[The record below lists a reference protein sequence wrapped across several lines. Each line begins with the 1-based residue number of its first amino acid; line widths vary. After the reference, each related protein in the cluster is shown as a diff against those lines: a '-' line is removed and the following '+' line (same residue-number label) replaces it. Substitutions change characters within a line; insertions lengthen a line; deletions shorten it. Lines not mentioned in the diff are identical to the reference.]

1 VNLEQIIEAVICL
14 VTLAGD
20 GSTEPFSPFRPK
32 GSGDVHVSALCIG
45 LEGDNTMT
53 NPLRELK
60 ALGQSVWLDDIDRGQ
75 LLSGLFG
82 RLIDEDG
89 LSGATGNPTIF
100 EHSITHDT
108 TYDEQ
113 MQHLLHEGKGPKE
126 IYEAL
131 AMTDVRMVADL
142 LRPIYERTAGQDGFV
157 SIEVSP
163 YLSQDTKG
171 TLSEVRRFWQTID
184 RPNLMVKIPSTPAG
198 VTAIRQALAEGIN
211 INITLIFS
219 IENYRQ
225 IAEAYFGALEE
236 RRAKDQDISRIA
248 SVASFF
254 VSRVDVLVDN
264 LLEDKMKAVGISV
277 EQQKLKALQGT
288 IAIANARLAY
298 QEFKRLFSGPRFAS
312 LKQRGARVQ
321 RPLWAS
327 TGTKNPAYR
336 DVLYVEEL
344 IGPDTVNTMP
354 LTTIE
359 RFREHGRV
367 RLSIE
372 DHLLEAKAQLVA
384 LADVGIHYDQ
394 VTQQLQEEGVQK
406 FIDSFHTLFQCIDNK
421 RKALQQ

>member
-1 VNLEQIIEAVICL
+1 M
-14 VTLAGD
+14 
-20 GSTEPFSPFRPK
+20 S
-32 GSGDVHVSALCIG
+32 
-45 LEGDNTMT
+45 
-53 NPLRELK
+53 NPLRELE

-75 LLSGLFG
+75 LRSGLFG
-82 RLIDEDG
+82 RLIDEDA

-113 MQHLLHEGKGPKE
+113 MQQLLALEKSSQE

-131 AMTDVRMVADL
+131 AMADVRMVADL
-142 LRPIYERTAGQDGFV
+142 LRPTYDRMNGQDGFV

-163 YLSQDTKG
+163 YLSQDTEG
-171 TLSEVRRFWQTID
+171 TLSEVRRFWHTID

-198 VTAIRQALAEGIN
+198 VPAIRQALTEGIN

-225 IAEAYFGALEE
+225 VAEAYFGALEE
-236 RRAKDQDISRIA
+236 RSAKGQDISRIA

-254 VSRVDVLVDN
+254 VSRVDVLVDK

-298 QEFKRLFSGPRFAS
+298 QEFKRLFSGPRFAA

-372 DHLLEAKAQLVA
+372 DHLLEAKAQFAA

-406 FIDSFHTLFQCIDNK
+406 FIDSFHTLFACIENK

>member
-1 VNLEQIIEAVICL
+1 
-14 VTLAGD
+14 
-20 GSTEPFSPFRPK
+20 
-32 GSGDVHVSALCIG
+32 
-45 LEGDNTMT
+45 MT
-53 NPLRELK
+53 NPLLELK

-75 LLSGLFG
+75 LRSGLFG
-82 RLIDEDG
+82 RLVDEDG
-89 LSGATGNPTIF
+89 LAGATGNPTIF

-113 MQHLLHEGKGPKE
+113 MQQLLQEGKGPKE

-131 AMTDVRMVADL
+131 AMTDERTVADL
-142 LRPIYERTAGQDGFV
+142 LRPIYDRTSGQDGFV

-163 YLSQDTKG
+163 YLAHDTEG
-171 TLSEVRRFWQTID
+171 TLAEVRRFWQTID

-198 VTAIRQALAEGIN
+198 IPAIRQAIAEGIN

-225 IAEAYFGALEE
+225 VAEAYLGALEE
-236 RRAKDQDISRIA
+236 RLAAGKDISHIA

-254 VSRVDVLVDN
+254 VSRVDVLVDT
-264 LLEDKMKAVGISV
+264 LLEDRINGVG
-277 EQQKLKALQGT
+277 ERMERQKLKALQGKA
-288 IAIANARLAY
+288 AIANARLAY
-298 QEFKRLFSGPRFAS
+298 QEFKGLFNSPRFAA
-312 LKQRGARVQ
+312 LQQRGAHVQ

-354 LTTIE
+354 LKTLE
-359 RFREHGRV
+359 SFRDHGWV

-372 DHLLEAKAQLVA
+372 EHLSQTQAELAALEEA
-384 LADVGIHYDQ
+384 GIHYDQ
-394 VTQQLQEEGVQK
+394 VTRQLQEEGVQK
-406 FIDSFHTLFQCIDNK
+406 FIDSFQKLFQCIERKQK
-421 RKALQQ
+421 RLQS

>member
-1 VNLEQIIEAVICL
+1 
-14 VTLAGD
+14 
-20 GSTEPFSPFRPK
+20 
-32 GSGDVHVSALCIG
+32 
-45 LEGDNTMT
+45 MT

-60 ALGQSVWLDDIDRGQ
+60 ALGQSIWLDDIDRGQ
-75 LLSGLFG
+75 LRSGLFQ

-113 MQHLLHEGKGPKE
+113 MQQLITQGKSARE

-131 AMTDVRMVADL
+131 AITDVKTVADL
-142 LRPIYERTAGQDGFV
+142 LRPTYDRTNGQDGFV

-163 YLSQDTKG
+163 YLAQDTEG
-171 TLSEVRRFWQTID
+171 TLSEVRRFWEAID
-184 RPNLMVKIPSTPAG
+184 RTNLMVKIPSTPAG
-198 VTAIRQALAEGIN
+198 IPAIRQSIAEGIN

-225 IAEAYFGALEE
+225 VAEAYLSALEE
-236 RRAKDQDISRIA
+236 RSAKGQDIGRIA

-264 LLEDKMKAVGISV
+264 LLEEKMKAVGASV
-277 EQQKLKALQGT
+277 EQQKLKVLQGKT
-288 IAIANARLAY
+288 AIANARLAY
-298 QEFKRLFSGPRFAS
+298 QEFKRLFRESRFAA
-312 LKQRGARVQ
+312 LNQGGAHAQ

-336 DVLYVEEL
+336 DVMYVEEL

-359 RFREHGRV
+359 RFHDHGQV

-372 DHLLEAKAQLVA
+372 DQLREAKAQLVA
-384 LADVGIHYDQ
+384 LADVGLQYDQ
-394 VTQQLQEEGVQK
+394 ITRQLQEEGVQK
-406 FIDSFHTLFQCIDNK
+406 FIDSFHKLFECIDKK
-421 RKALQQ
+421 RKVLQQERSVLGK

>member
-1 VNLEQIIEAVICL
+1 MSNALLE
-14 VTLAGD
+14 
-20 GSTEPFSPFRPK
+20 
-32 GSGDVHVSALCIG
+32 
-45 LEGDNTMT
+45 LE
-53 NPLRELK
+53 
-60 ALGQSVWLDDIDRGQ
+60 ALGQSVWLDDIDREQ
-75 LLSGLFG
+75 LRSGLFG

-100 EHSITHDT
+100 EHAITHSS

-113 MQHLLHEGKGPKE
+113 MQQLITEGKSAQE

-131 AMTDVRMVADL
+131 AMTDVKTVADL
-142 LRPIYERTAGQDGFV
+142 LRPLYERTNGQDGLV

-163 YLSQDTKG
+163 YLAQDTEG
-171 TLSEVRRFWQTID
+171 TLSEVRRFWHTID
-184 RPNLMVKIPSTPAG
+184 RPNLMVKIPATPAG
-198 VTAIRQALAEGIN
+198 IPAIRQAIASGIN

-225 IAEAYFGALEE
+225 VAEAYLSALEE
-236 RRAKDQDISRIA
+236 RSAKGQDIGRIA

-264 LLEDKMKAVGISV
+264 LLEGKMKAVGMSV
-277 EQQKLKALQGT
+277 EQQKLRALQGK

-298 QEFKRLFSGPRFAS
+298 QEFKRLFSGPRFAA
-312 LKQRGARVQ
+312 LTQRGARVQ

-354 LTTIE
+354 LTTLE
-359 RFREHGRV
+359 RFHDHGRV
-367 RLSIE
+367 RPSIE
-372 DHLLEAKAQLVA
+372 DHLLEAKAQLAA
-384 LADVGIHYDQ
+384 LADVGLHYDLI
-394 VTQQLQEEGVQK
+394 TQQLQIEGVQK
-406 FIDSFHTLFQCIDNK
+406 FIDSFHTLFACIDTK
-421 RKALQQ
+421 RTVLQQQRGAESKQAGMTQVE

>member
-1 VNLEQIIEAVICL
+1 
-14 VTLAGD
+14 
-20 GSTEPFSPFRPK
+20 
-32 GSGDVHVSALCIG
+32 
-45 LEGDNTMT
+45 MT
-53 NPLRELK
+53 NPLLELK

-75 LLSGLFG
+75 LRSGLFG

-100 EHSITHDT
+100 EHSITHSS

-113 MQHLLHEGKGPKE
+113 MQQLLALGKSSQE

-142 LRPIYERTAGQDGFV
+142 LRPIYEQTDGQDGFV
-157 SIEVSP
+157 IIEVSP
-163 YLSQDTKG
+163 YLAHDTAG
-171 TLSEVRRFWQTID
+171 TLAEVRRFWHTID

-198 VTAIRQALAEGIN
+198 VPAIRQALAEGIN

-225 IAEAYFGALEE
+225 VAEAYFGALEE
-236 RRAKDQDISRIA
+236 RSAKVQDMSHIA

-277 EQQKLKALQGT
+277 EQQKLNALQGT

-298 QEFKRLFSGPRFAS
+298 QEFKRLFSGPRFAA

-359 RFREHGRV
+359 RFRDHGRV
-367 RLSIE
+367 LLSIE
-372 DHLLEAKAQLVA
+372 DRLLEAKAQLAA

-394 VTQQLQEEGVQK
+394 VTRQLQAEGVQK
-406 FIDSFHTLFQCIDNK
+406 FIDSFHTLFECIDNK

>member
-1 VNLEQIIEAVICL
+1 MSN
-14 VTLAGD
+14 
-20 GSTEPFSPFRPK
+20 PF
-32 GSGDVHVSALCIG
+32 IQ
-45 LEGDNTMT
+45 
-53 NPLRELK
+53 LK
-60 ALGQSVWLDDIDRGQ
+60 ALGQSIWLDDIDRGQ
-75 LLSGLFG
+75 LRSGLFG

-100 EHSITHDT
+100 EHSITHGS

-113 MQHLLHEGKGPKE
+113 MQHLLHESKSSQE

-131 AMTDVRMVADL
+131 AMTDVKTVADL
-142 LRPIYERTAGQDGFV
+142 LRPTYDRSGGKDGFV

-163 YLSQDTKG
+163 YLAHDTQA
-171 TLSEVRRFWQTID
+171 TLEEVRRFWYTID

-198 VTAIRQALAEGIN
+198 VPAIRQALAEGIN

-219 IENYRQ
+219 LGNYGQ
-225 IAEAYFGALEE
+225 VAEAYLDALEE
-236 RRAKDQDISRIA
+236 RSSRGQDIRRIA

-264 LLEDKMKAVGISV
+264 LLQVMMKTVDAS
-277 EQQKLKALQGT
+277 EQQKLEVLKGKT
-288 IAIANARLAY
+288 AIANARLAY
-298 QEFKRLFSGPRFAS
+298 QEFKRLFGGPRFAA
-312 LKQRGARVQ
+312 LNPQGARVQ

-336 DVLYVEEL
+336 DVMYVEEL

-359 RFREHGRV
+359 RFHDHGRV

-372 DHLLEAKAQLVA
+372 DQLTEAKAQLSA
-384 LADVGIHYDQ
+384 LEVVGINYDQ
-394 VTQQLQEEGVQK
+394 ITGQLQEEGVQK
-406 FIDSFHTLFQCIDNK
+406 FVDSFHNLFECIDNK
-421 RKALQQ
+421 RTILRQ

>member
-1 VNLEQIIEAVICL
+1 MNN
-14 VTLAGD
+14 
-20 GSTEPFSPFRPK
+20 PF
-32 GSGDVHVSALCIG
+32 IQ
-45 LEGDNTMT
+45 
-53 NPLRELK
+53 LK
-60 ALGQSVWLDDIDRGQ
+60 ALGQSIWLDDIDREQ
-75 LLSGLFG
+75 LRSGLFV

-100 EHSITHDT
+100 EHSIMHSS

-113 MQHLLHEGKGPKE
+113 MQHLLRESKSSQE

-131 AMTDVRMVADL
+131 AMTDVKTVADL
-142 LRPIYERTAGQDGFV
+142 LRPTYDRTDGQDGFV

-163 YLSQDTKG
+163 YLAHDTQA
-171 TLSEVRRFWQTID
+171 TLGEVRRFWHTID

-198 VTAIRQALAEGIN
+198 VPAIRQALTEGIN

-219 IENYRQ
+219 LENYGQ
-225 IAEAYFGALEE
+225 VAEAYLDALEE
-236 RRAKDQDISRIA
+236 RSSRGQDIQHIA

-264 LLEDKMKAVGISV
+264 LLQDKMKTVDAS
-277 EQQKLKALQGT
+277 EQQQLEALKGKT
-288 IAIANARLAY
+288 AIANARLAY
-298 QEFKRLFSGPRFAS
+298 QEFKQLFRGPRFAA
-312 LKQRGARVQ
+312 LKPRGARVQ

-336 DVLYVEEL
+336 DVMYIEEL

-359 RFREHGRV
+359 RFHDHGRV

-372 DHLLEAKAQLVA
+372 DQLPEAKAQLAA
-384 LADVGIHYDQ
+384 LAGAGINYDQ
-394 VTQQLQEEGVQK
+394 VTRQLQEEGVQK
-406 FIDSFHTLFQCIDNK
+406 FVGSFHTLFGCIDNK
-421 RKALQQ
+421 RTVLQQ

>member
-1 VNLEQIIEAVICL
+1 
-14 VTLAGD
+14 
-20 GSTEPFSPFRPK
+20 
-32 GSGDVHVSALCIG
+32 
-45 LEGDNTMT
+45 MT
-53 NPLRELK
+53 NPLLELK

-75 LLSGLFG
+75 LRSGLFG
-82 RLIDEDG
+82 RLVNEDG
-89 LSGATGNPTIF
+89 ITGATGNPTIF

-113 MQHLLHEGKGPKE
+113 IQHLLREGKAPKE

-131 AMTDVRMVADL
+131 AMTDVQMVADL
-142 LRPIYERTAGQDGFV
+142 LRPTYERTNGQDGFV

-163 YLSQDTKG
+163 YLAQDTEG
-171 TLSEVRRFWQTID
+171 TLSEVRRFWKTID
-184 RPNLMVKIPSTPAG
+184 RPNLMVKIPATPAG
-198 VTAIRQALAEGIN
+198 IPAIHQALAEGIN

-225 IAEAYFGALEE
+225 VAEAYLGALEE
-236 RRAKDQDISRIA
+236 RLAADKGISHIS

-264 LLEDKMKAVGISV
+264 LLEDKLKAAGGSAQ
-277 EQQKLKALQGT
+277 QQKLKALEGKA
-288 IAIANARLAY
+288 AIANARLAY
-298 QEFKRLFSGPRFAS
+298 QEFKRLFGGSRFAA

-344 IGPDTVNTMP
+344 IGSDTVNTMP

-359 RFREHGRV
+359 RFHDHGRV

-372 DHLLEAKAQLVA
+372 DQLREAKARLAA
-384 LADVGIHYDQ
+384 LAGVAISYDQ
-394 VTQQLQEEGVQK
+394 VTRLLQEEGVQK
-406 FIDSFHTLFQCIDNK
+406 FIDSFHKLFECIDNK
-421 RKALQQ
+421 RKVLLQQ

>member
-1 VNLEQIIEAVICL
+1 
-14 VTLAGD
+14 
-20 GSTEPFSPFRPK
+20 
-32 GSGDVHVSALCIG
+32 
-45 LEGDNTMT
+45 MT
-53 NPLRELK
+53 NPLLELN

-75 LLSGLFG
+75 LRSGLFG
-82 RLIDEDG
+82 RLIDEDS
-89 LSGATGNPTIF
+89 LSGATGNPSIF

-113 MQHLLHEGKGPKE
+113 MQHLLALGKSAQE

-131 AMTDVRMVADL
+131 AMTDVRTVADL
-142 LRPIYERTAGQDGFV
+142 LRPTYDRTNGQDGFV

-163 YLSQDTKG
+163 YLAQDTEG
-171 TLSEVRRFWQTID
+171 TLSEVRRFWETID

-198 VTAIRQALAEGIN
+198 VPAIRQALAEGIN

-225 IAEAYFGALEE
+225 VAEAYLGALEE
-236 RRAKDQDISRIA
+236 RSAKGQDISRIA

-264 LLEDKMKAVGISV
+264 LLEDKLKAVGPSA
-277 EQQKLKALQGT
+277 QQQLKALEGKA
-288 IAIANARLAY
+288 AIANAHLAY
-298 QEFKRLFSGPRFAS
+298 QEFKRLFGGPRFEA

-327 TGTKNPAYR
+327 TSTKNPAYR

-359 RFREHGRV
+359 SFHDHGLV
-367 RLSIE
+367 RLSLE
-372 DHLLEAKAQLVA
+372 DHLREAKAQLAA
-384 LADVGIHYDQ
+384 LADAGIHYDQ
-394 VTQQLQEEGVQK
+394 VTRQLQEEGVQK
-406 FIDSFHTLFQCIDNK
+406 FIDSFHKLFECIDKK
-421 RKALQQ
+421 RKGLQQ

>member
-1 VNLEQIIEAVICL
+1 MI
-14 VTLAGD
+14 
-20 GSTEPFSPFRPK
+20 
-32 GSGDVHVSALCIG
+32 
-45 LEGDNTMT
+45 
-53 NPLRELK
+53 NPLIQLK
-60 ALGQSVWLDDIDRGQ
+60 ALGQSIWLDDIDRGQ
-75 LLSGLFG
+75 LRSGLFG

-100 EHSITHDT
+100 EHSITHSS

-113 MQHLLHEGKGPKE
+113 MQHLIHESKSSLE

-131 AMTDVRMVADL
+131 AMTDVKTVADL
-142 LRPIYERTAGQDGFV
+142 LRPTYDRTDGQDGFV

-163 YLSQDTKG
+163 YLAHDTQA
-171 TLSEVRRFWQTID
+171 TLVEVRRFWQTID

-198 VTAIRQALAEGIN
+198 VPAIRQALAEGIN

-219 IENYRQ
+219 LENYGQ
-225 IAEAYFGALEE
+225 VAEAYLSALEE
-236 RRAKDQDISRIA
+236 RSSKGQDISRIA

-264 LLEDKMKAVGISV
+264 MLQDEKETVDAS
-277 EQQKLKALQGT
+277 EQQKLEALKGK

-298 QEFKRLFSGPRFAS
+298 QEFKQLFSGPRFAA
-312 LKQRGARVQ
+312 LQQRGARVQ

-327 TGTKNPAYR
+327 TGAKNPVYR
-336 DVLYVEEL
+336 DVMYVEEL

-354 LTTIE
+354 LATIE
-359 RFREHGRV
+359 SFHDHGQV

-372 DHLLEAKAQLVA
+372 DQLPEAKAQLDA

-394 VTQQLQEEGVQK
+394 VTRQLQEEGVQK
-406 FIDSFHTLFQCIDNK
+406 FVDSFRKLFQCIETK
-421 RKALQQ
+421 RKVLQ